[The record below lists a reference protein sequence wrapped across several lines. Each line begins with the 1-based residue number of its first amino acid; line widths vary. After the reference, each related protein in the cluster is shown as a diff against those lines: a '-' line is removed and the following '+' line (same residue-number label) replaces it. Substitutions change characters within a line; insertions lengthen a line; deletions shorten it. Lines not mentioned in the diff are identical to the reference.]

1 MKNIF
6 TVIISLLAI
15 NAIGQTLKTF
25 NGPFTDGK
33 AQNGTAVYTYYEDPN
48 TREYLKQGSFKY
60 TFIGKG
66 SYEGYNQTITG
77 NFEKG
82 LKHGTWT
89 YTITM
94 TDFGDGNPYHT
105 GTVTLVANYKNGY
118 ADGNWKEVRSLKS
131 RKKYL
136 QYGQYKWEPFGPLKT
151 MSINM
156 NFKNGYIVG
165 SVSIN
170 DEFANFKAT
179 GSYDNNGLAIGTW
192 IINDMGWGKN
202 RELIYKDNFL
212 YEFIARSNSGEV
224 LEGSTKYQQGYD
236 NLIKAKSMTK
246 AQMEESGIS
255 IDTVCGNSCAATNN
269 IQDYFKKLLVNDY
282 FLYEFIK
289 GDLTYKEGIKGG
301 CDIRVASTNFAP
313 LSNNENFKMAE
324 ELLTK
329 NDYIGAYIAFSKIDI
344 NIVKPSERP
353 FLKTKMDAI
362 NIDSLVT
369 VYTSNTEFFPK
380 YFKGLRDSIEI
391 DSKNMQQ
398 LNNLKIIKDD
408 YGWKKYTDR
417 NGVLQSFKDIYVFG
431 SPASCDC
438 PWLLHNFESA
448 KKCFDENKGA
458 FLIALVTYAEYYY
471 KMKDVIESEEKN
483 TTKKYM
489 LGSYI
494 GIPTDVYNKLN
505 GKFNTYDK
513 TSLINNIEKVKLQYE
528 MAKQLVIKET
538 KMIEKLKQIETLYKE
553 AKKKTLYTK
562 FIEVY
567 TDFSTKYQS
576 FNSIQNGNEL
586 LTEFNSFADKV
597 IELWT
602 QDTKEIEKKLK
613 STTSVEQIKSIILG
627 K

>member
-33 AQNGTAVYTYYEDPN
+33 TQNGTAVYTYYEDPN

-131 RKKYL
+131 RKKFL

-151 MSINM
+151 MAINM
-156 NFKNGYIVG
+156 NFINGYIVG
-165 SVSIN
+165 SVNIN

-179 GSYDNNGLAIGTW
+179 GSYDNNGLAIDTW

-224 LEGSTKYQQGYD
+224 ESGSTKYLNGYD
-236 NLIKAKSMTK
+236 NFMKAK
-246 AQMEESGIS
+246 QMSVIEREEAGLL
-255 IDTVCGNSCAATNN
+255 IDTVCGSKCAATNN
-269 IQDYFKKLLVNDY
+269 IQEYFKKLLVNDY

-301 CDIRVASTNFAP
+301 CDIQIKTVKYTP
-313 LSNNENFKMAE
+313 IEDLDLYKKAE
-324 ELLTK
+324 EYLNLGDVLSAYETYTSIK
-329 NDYIGAYIAFSKIDI
+329 LNETDYYYYI
-344 NIVKPSERP
+344 KPSEREIIRNKIAELEP
-353 FLKTKMDAI
+353 KVESLIEEYI
-362 NIDSLVT
+362 NNSDFYLSYIDLLIDSLVT
-369 VYTSNTEFFPK
+369 DFNLTKINFKIKKVTAYNQYTSK
-380 YFKGLRDSIEI
+380 Y
-391 DSKNMQQ
+391 
-398 LNNLKIIKDD
+398 
-408 YGWKKYTDR
+408 
-417 NGVLQSFKDIYVFG
+417 
-431 SPASCDC
+431 
-438 PWLLHNFESA
+438 
-448 KKCFDENKGA
+448 
-458 FLIALVTYAEYYY
+458 
-471 KMKDVIESEEKN
+471 EEKW
-483 TTKKYM
+483 
-489 LGSYI
+489 
-494 GIPTDVYNKLN
+494 PEDVSMCNCYNPW
-505 GKFNTYDK
+505 
-513 TSLINNIEKVKLQYE
+513 
-528 MAKQLVIKET
+528 
-538 KMIEKLKQIETLYKE
+538 
-553 AKKKTLYTK
+553 
-562 FIEVY
+562 
-567 TDFSTKYQS
+567 
-576 FNSIQNGNEL
+576 NEQF
-586 LTEFNSFADKV
+586 ECKR
-597 IELWT
+597 
-602 QDTKEIEKKLK
+602 
-613 STTSVEQIKSIILG
+613 
-627 K
+627 